1 MHFRYQ
7 MCLILLRCQAI
18 QGPTLP
24 RQKETLA
31 NHSGKAAASQII
43 HDQLTTAFP
52 FQSPSNLSSMLLRFR
67 RTAPDKEKY
76 T

>member
-1 MHFRYQ
+1 M
-7 MCLILLRCQAI
+7 
-18 QGPTLP
+18 P

-31 NHSGKAAASQII
+31 NHAGKAAASQII

-67 RTAPDKEKY
+67 RTALTRKNTPRYRKGEDSTLKESCG
-76 T
+76 

>member
-1 MHFRYQ
+1 MQFCYQ
-7 MCLILLRCQAI
+7 MCLILLRYQAI

-31 NHSGKAAASQII
+31 NHAGKAAASQII

-52 FQSPSNLSSMLLRFR
+52 FQSPSNLSSMLSRFQ